1 MNGKILKGN
10 QIYVGRAQNKAERQ
24 SELKHKFEQIRQ
36 GKLARCE
43 GANLYVKNL
52 EDDIDNRRLK
62 REFSLFGTIT
72 SARVMMEAGSSKG
85 FGFVCYTSPEE
96 ANKAIMA
103 MNGKILIAKPL
114 YVAIAQSKEECQAFL
129 TKTYIERMVALK
141 DGGYP
146 ILNTCKPVRTSS
158 RNCVPTHSQPQRGSE
173 LPCKPVVR
181 TKRHASPNIHYS
193 IHSAAVAPKPS
204 FSISRTSQGGKSAC
218 HITNTTQTMAVHPQT
233 SALGRRAN
241 QRFKKVAGAANVR
254 RPLKFKVG
262 KPASIQKPVPV
273 CMQDHD
279 MLNVSILASARR
291 SWPKSWFLLF
301 NPFTQLCLKKSLEY
315 CWRWMM
321 LKFFI
326 WSNIL
331 SLSIP
336 KLMNSSSFFNPTKLK
351 ILP

>member
-1 MNGKILKGN
+1 GCGNLLKILIPKVGSNRPKEMNEEMMYEKFSTAGPILSIRVCLDLVTRRSLGYAYVNFLLRKDTEWGMNGKILKGN

-96 ANKAIMA
+96 ANKAIVA

-129 TKTYIERMVALK
+129 TKTCIERMVALK

-146 ILNTCKPVRTSS
+146 ILNTSKPVRTSS
-158 RNCVPTHSQPQRGSE
+158 CNCVPTHSQPQRGSE
-173 LPCKPVVR
+173 LPSEIL
-181 TKRHASPNIHYS
+181 T
-193 IHSAAVAPKPS
+193 
-204 FSISRTSQGGKSAC
+204 SRKF
-218 HITNTTQTMAVHPQT
+218 QTMK
-233 SALGRRAN
+233 N
-241 QRFKKVAGAANVR
+241 I
-254 RPLKFKVG
+254 
-262 KPASIQKPVPV
+262 SIGE
-273 CMQDHD
+273 
-279 MLNVSILASARR
+279 N
-291 SWPKSWFLLF
+291 
-301 NPFTQLCLKKSLEY
+301 
-315 CWRWMM
+315 
-321 LKFFI
+321 
-326 WSNIL
+326 
-331 SLSIP
+331 
-336 KLMNSSSFFNPTKLK
+336 
-351 ILP
+351 